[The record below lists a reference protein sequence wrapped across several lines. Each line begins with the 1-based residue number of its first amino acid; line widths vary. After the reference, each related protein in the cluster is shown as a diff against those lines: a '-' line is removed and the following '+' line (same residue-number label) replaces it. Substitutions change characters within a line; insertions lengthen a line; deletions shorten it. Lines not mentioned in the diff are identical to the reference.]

1 MMPCGRTVVTELAR
15 QWREMAD
22 QAEVLQQQRLA
33 EKRGDKSRLVIA
45 FVAGSMISAVR
56 RFEPKRMLAR
66 ALITLI
72 YLTSAF
78 AILAKLR

>member
-1 MMPCGRTVVTELAR
+1 
-15 QWREMAD
+15 MAD
-22 QAEVLQQQRLA
+22 RAEVLQQQRLA
-33 EKRGDKSRLVIA
+33 EKRGDKSRLVIG

-72 YLTSAF
+72 YLTSTF